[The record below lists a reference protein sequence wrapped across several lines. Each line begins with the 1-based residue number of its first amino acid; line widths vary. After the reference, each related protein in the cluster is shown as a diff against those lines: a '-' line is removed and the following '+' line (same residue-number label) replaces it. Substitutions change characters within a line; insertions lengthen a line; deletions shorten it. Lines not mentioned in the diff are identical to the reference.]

1 MAALPMP
8 GLTPPAVNMKRSFID
23 SNIIVYA
30 NDSNAGAKQHQAI
43 DIVKTHLLKRSGVI
57 STQVMQ
63 EYANVAITKLKQE
76 SSVVL
81 RQLRLLENFHMA
93 AITPKTT
100 RRAVEILTTYQL
112 SFWDANIIAAA
123 EDAECELILSEHLNT
138 GQFYAGIE
146 VVNPFTS
153 P

>member
-1 MAALPMP
+1 MP
-8 GLTPPAVNMKRSFID
+8 GLIPSAVNMKRSFIN

-30 NDSNAGAKQHQAI
+30 NHSHAGAKQHQAI
-43 DIVKTHLLKRSGVI
+43 DLVKTHLLKRSGVI

-63 EYANVAITKLKQE
+63 EYANVAVTKLNQE

-100 RRAVEILTTYQL
+100 RRAIEILTGYQI
-112 SFWDANIIAAA
+112 SFWDPNIIAAA
-123 EDAECELILSEHLNT
+123 EDAECELIFSDDLNT

-146 VVNPFTS
+146 VVDPFTS